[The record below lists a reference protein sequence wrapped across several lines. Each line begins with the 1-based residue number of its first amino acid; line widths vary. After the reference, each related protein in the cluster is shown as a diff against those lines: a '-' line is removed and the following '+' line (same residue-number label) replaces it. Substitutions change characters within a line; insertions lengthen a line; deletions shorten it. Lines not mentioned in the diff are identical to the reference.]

1 MPPITPATLALSAGG
16 WLGLLAVLVG
26 FVVRLLKTDA
36 LNTFLGKFSIPP
48 IPKKVLPWIALVL
61 GAVSGMLE
69 SKMGGAD
76 WKTAAISG
84 VWGVFSGAGAVA
96 GNETMSTLVRS
107 FSPALSDLIFGKDA
121 GPNPGPAA
129 PGAS

>member
-1 MPPITPATLALSAGG
+1 MPTTPAITALGPGG

-36 LNTFLGKFSIPP
+36 LNTLLGKFSIPP

-69 SKMGGAD
+69 AKIGGAD
-76 WKTAAISG
+76 WKTSAISG

-107 FSPALSDLIFGKDA
+107 FSPALADLIFGKNS
-121 GPNPGPAA
+121 GPDPGPAA
-129 PGAS
+129 PSAS